1 MVDVSAAVDALTP
14 EQARDALK
22 RLLSAAVTPAF
33 GALSKREIDIA
44 LFGALCDVGAVAP
57 DASLHEISTSLRI
70 TRSRASN
77 LVFDRDMRRA
87 QDQAGLDA
95 LVRTALS
102 SAKFA
107 KDGNYVALE
116 VENPIVREHLK
127 HHLRRLGHL
136 SDASFNSAIVRM
148 TLEGAADVATA
159 LLPDDLADDVDAA
172 LQDAGFE
179 GRSLSDRIR
188 SGLGKAGAKIGD
200 KAADAGI
207 GAAGAYLA
215 PIAVGAAQALRAHLG
230 L

>member
-1 MVDVSAAVDALTP
+1 MVDVSTAVDALTP

-22 RLLSAAVTPAF
+22 RLLSATVTPAF

-87 QDQAGLDA
+87 QDQTGLDA
-95 LVRTALS
+95 LVRTTLS

-127 HHLRRLGHL
+127 NHLRRLGHL
-136 SDASFNSAIVRM
+136 SDASFNSEIVRM
-148 TLEGAADVATA
+148 TLDGAADVAAA

-172 LQDAGFE
+172 LREAGFE

-188 SGLGKAGAKIGD
+188 TGLRKAGAKIGD

-207 GAAGAYLA
+207 GAAGSYLA
-215 PIAVGAAQALRAHLG
+215 GVAMGAVPVIRTMIGI
-230 L
+230 